1 MGALAMRTYSARP
14 SEIERGWCLIDAD
27 GLVLGRLAAIVA
39 NRLRGKHKPIW
50 TPHMDCGDHVVV
62 INAEKVVL
70 TGRKRQ
76 QKVYYRHTGYPG
88 GIKETTAGKV
98 LDGRFP
104 ERVIEMAVSR
114 MISRGPLQR
123 KVLKKLHVY
132 KGPEHPHQGQQP
144 VVLDVAAMN
153 RKNSV
158 KESAHG

>member
-1 MGALAMRTYSARP
+1 MRTYSARP

-62 INAEKVVL
+62 INAEKVAV
-70 TGRKRQ
+70 TGRKLDDKR
-76 QKVYYRHTGYPG
+76 YYRHTGYVG
-88 GIKETTAGKV
+88 NLKSTTLRELLAKH
-98 LDGRFP
+98 P